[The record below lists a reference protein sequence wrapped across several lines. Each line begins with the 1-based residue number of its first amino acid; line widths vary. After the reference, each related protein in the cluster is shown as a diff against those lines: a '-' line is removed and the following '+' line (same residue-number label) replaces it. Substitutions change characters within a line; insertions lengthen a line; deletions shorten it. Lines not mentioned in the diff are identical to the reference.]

1 MEGFEVRHPGTLVD
15 ALTMQ
20 GGYTTRTRARK
31 AIKNGAVKLE
41 GNVVRIPST
50 VVEPGMNITHDRG
63 RKTVSKGP
71 GQSMRDTG
79 RFNTKTTR
87 GPSKPPFD
95 VVYEDDNFLA
105 YIKPSG
111 WVTAAP
117 NPKVTTSYSRM
128 KSWLEQQGSGNR
140 DLHFVNKLMKDVS
153 GICLIAKNK
162 LWREHLQENWHDF
175 RQGIY
180 ILVEGHL
187 PPDDELECNEENGD
201 RVQVQYR
208 TMRATQKHTLL
219 KVDAPIEAIQLIM
232 PSLRRESCIIIGKG
246 KTAPDPLNREG
257 VHMFALEVTG
267 PTGREFMV
275 KSRVPREFL
284 GLMKGGETPKPNKRR
299 NAEVKFGK
307 SDRGNR
313 PLVRR
318 ARSTD
323 NWDDKTHRKP
333 AETKVDKAFEK
344 PEATPVESMP
354 APKKVEKPSATPV
367 ENKPEAKKAAKPA
380 AKKAAKPAA
389 KKAAK
394 PEAKKAAKPVAK
406 KAAKPAAKKAAKPAA
421 KKAAKPAAKKAAKPA
436 AKKAAKPA
444 AKKAKAVKKD

>member
-1 MEGFEVRHPGTLVD
+1 
-15 ALTMQ
+15 
-20 GGYTTRTRARK
+20 
-31 AIKNGAVKLE
+31 
-41 GNVVRIPST
+41 
-50 VVEPGMNITHDRG
+50 
-63 RKTVSKGP
+63 
-71 GQSMRDTG
+71 
-79 RFNTKTTR
+79 
-87 GPSKPPFD
+87 
-95 VVYEDDNFLA
+95 
-105 YIKPSG
+105 
-111 WVTAAP
+111 
-117 NPKVTTSYSRM
+117 
-128 KSWLEQQGSGNR
+128 
-140 DLHFVNKLMKDVS
+140 MKDVS

-162 LWREHLQENWHDF
+162 LWREHLQENWHEF

-323 NWDDKTHRKP
+323 NWDNKTHRKP
-333 AETKVDKAFEK
+333 AETEVDKTFEK
-344 PEATPVESMP
+344 PA
-354 APKKVEKPSATPV
+354 ATPV
-367 ENKPEAKKAAKPA
+367 ENKPAAKPA
-380 AKKAAKPAA
+380 AKKVAKPAA
-389 KKAAK
+389 KN
-394 PEAKKAAKPVAK
+394 
-406 KAAKPAAKKAAKPAA
+406 
-421 KKAAKPAAKKAAKPA
+421 
-436 AKKAAKPA
+436 
-444 AKKAKAVKKD
+444 AKAVKKD

>member
-50 VVEPGMNITHDRG
+50 VVEPGMNVTHDRG
-63 RKTVSKGP
+63 RKTVSNGP
-71 GQSMRDTG
+71 GQSMRDSG
-79 RFNTKTTR
+79 RFNTKTAR
-87 GPSKPPFD
+87 SPSKPPFD

-117 NPKVTTSYSRM
+117 NPQVTTSYSRM
-128 KSWLEQQGSGNR
+128 KSWLEQQGRGNR

-162 LWREHLQENWHDF
+162 VWREHLQENWNDF

-187 PPDDELECNEENGD
+187 PPDDELECSEENGD

-257 VHMFALEVTG
+257 VHMFALEVSG
-267 PTGREFMV
+267 PKGGEIMV

-307 SDRGNR
+307 SDRGDR

-323 NWDDKTHRKP
+323 KWDNKTTDKP
-333 AETKVDKAFEK
+333 AEKKVELKVEKTFEK
-344 PEATPVESMP
+344 PVEKTFEKPVAKPVAKPFEKKIVTKVETPVET
-354 APKKVEKPSATPV
+354 KVEKPAL
-367 ENKPEAKKAAKPA
+367 KPAAKKVAKPA
-380 AKKAAKPAA
+380 AKPVV
-389 KKAAK
+389 KK
-394 PEAKKAAKPVAK
+394 V
-406 KAAKPAAKKAAKPAA
+406 AKPAAKKAAKPAA
-421 KKAAKPAAKKAAKPA
+421 KKAAKPAVKKAAKPA
-436 AKKAAKPA
+436 AKKAAKPV
-444 AKKAKAVKKD
+444 VKK

>member
-406 KAAKPAAKKAAKPAA
+406 KAAKPAAKKA
-421 KKAAKPAAKKAAKPA
+421 
-436 AKKAAKPA
+436 
-444 AKKAKAVKKD
+444 KAVKKD